1 MKNPKVWKHEKLNEH
16 NERYFQK
23 VQERNSTKS
32 SRRHWRRLR
41 HKRSNAWEA
50 PSLTYP
56 SSTIEAREDETI
68 VDHSQSDE
76 TTSSATSAIKG
87 QQKHGHRQYKPSID
101 GWEVKQKGR
110 ALKLRLAKNRCLQLA
125 ANGSLLSPISLESNA
140 GSRGFDPLRSPKE
153 EDLNSEF
160 DSLVSNGRIWVEV
173 ARASKVTAIAMSRT
187 PSDRSKSPLLMAV
200 GGEDGIVTI
209 TEILDEQ
216 QIYVPSQGDSSVNGS
231 SVESSRRN
239 FGETLEFPI
248 HGRIRS
254 IDFSLDGQYLA
265 IGGDGCTAYILRI
278 IFSEGSTL
286 ENLEMILCIERVDR
300 IYSVQFNP
308 NGSVLAM
315 AGVSSVV
322 NELLIIRYTRP
333 RKLILSSF
341 SPPNSSTGR
350 LRLPKLVRVLPM
362 RARHLWKLVYL
373 AYFFVSIGVQTGR
386 S

>member
-1 MKNPKVWKHEKLNEH
+1 MGNVLVKNPTVYKHEKLNEH

-32 SRRHWRRLR
+32 SRRQWRRFR
-41 HKRSNAWEA
+41 HKRKNAWEA
-50 PSLTYP
+50 ASLTDP

-68 VDHSQSDE
+68 VDPSQSDE
-76 TTSSATSAIKG
+76 TTIRATIAIQG
-87 QQKHGHRQYKPSID
+87 RQKQIHRRNKPSID
-101 GWEVKQKGR
+101 GWEVKQKGH

-125 ANGSLLSPISLESNA
+125 ANGSLVSPMSLDSSA

-173 ARASKVTAIAMSRT
+173 GRATKVTAIAMSRT
-187 PSDRSKSPLLMAV
+187 TSHRSNSPLLMAV
-200 GGEDGIVTI
+200 GGEDGIVTT

-216 QIYVPSQGDSSVNGS
+216 QVYVPSQGDSSVNGS

-265 IGGDGCTAYILRI
+265 IGGDGCSACILRI
-278 IFSEGSTL
+278 IFSEGGTL
-286 ENLEMILCIERVDR
+286 KNLEMFLCIERVDR

-308 NGSVLAM
+308 NGSVVAM

-322 NELLIIRYTRP
+322 KKLVMIRYTRS
-333 RKLILSSF
+333 RKLILFSF
-341 SPPNSSTGR
+341 SLPDSSTAK
-350 LRLPKLVRVLPM
+350 LHLPK
-362 RARHLWKLVYL
+362 
-373 AYFFVSIGVQTGR
+373 
-386 S
+386 

>member
-1 MKNPKVWKHEKLNEH
+1 MGNIFVKNPTVCKHEKLNEH

-32 SRRHWRRLR
+32 SRRRWRRLR
-41 HKRSNAWEA
+41 HKRNNAWEA
-50 PSLTYP
+50 ASLTDP
-56 SSTIEAREDETI
+56 SNTIEAREDETT
-68 VDHSQSDE
+68 VDPSQSDE
-76 TTSSATSAIKG
+76 TACRATSAIQG
-87 QQKHGHRQYKPSID
+87 QQKHSHRQHKPSVD

-110 ALKLRLAKNRCLQLA
+110 ALKLRLAKHRCLQLS
-125 ANGSLLSPISLESNA
+125 ANGSLLSPLSLDSST

-153 EDLNSEF
+153 EDLNNEF

-173 ARASKVTAIAMSRT
+173 ARATKVTAIAMSRT
-187 PSDRSKSPLLMAV
+187 PSDSSKSPLFMAV

-216 QIYVPSQGDSSVNGS
+216 QINVPSHGDSSVNGS

-265 IGGDGCTAYILRI
+265 IGGDGCTACILRI
-278 IFSEGSTL
+278 IFSEGCTL

-308 NGSVLAM
+308 NGTVVAM

-322 NELLIIRYTRP
+322 NELLIIRYTRL

-341 SPPNSSTGR
+341 SLPDSSTAR
-350 LRLPKLVRVLPM
+350 SHLPK
-362 RARHLWKLVYL
+362 
-373 AYFFVSIGVQTGR
+373 
-386 S
+386 

>member
-1 MKNPKVWKHEKLNEH
+1 VEIRFEAPNPNRTLLRTMGNVLVKNPTVCKHEKLNEH

-23 VQERNSTKS
+23 VQERNSTKT

-41 HKRSNAWEA
+41 HKRNNAWEA
-50 PSLTYP
+50 ASLTDP
-56 SSTIEAREDETI
+56 SSTIEAREDETM
-68 VDHSQSDE
+68 VDPSQSDN
-76 TTSSATSAIKG
+76 TTSRATSAIQG
-87 QQKHGHRQYKPSID
+87 QRKHSHRQYKPSVD

-125 ANGSLLSPISLESNA
+125 ANGSLLSPISQDSSA
-140 GSRGFDPLRSPKE
+140 GSRGFDPLRTPKE

-173 ARASKVTAIAMSRT
+173 ARATKVTAIAMSRT

-200 GGEDGIVTI
+200 GGEDGIITI

-216 QIYVPSQGDSSVNGS
+216 QIYVPSHGDSSVNDS

-239 FGETLEFPI
+239 FGETLEF
-248 HGRIRS
+248 HGRGRIRS

-278 IFSEGSTL
+278 IFAEGDTL
-286 ENLEMILCIERVDR
+286 ENLEMLFCIERVDR

-308 NGSVLAM
+308 NGSVVAM

-322 NELLIIRYTRP
+322 NESVISRYTRLQ
-333 RKLILSSF
+333 KLILSSF
-341 SPPNSSTGR
+341 ALSDSSTAR
-350 LRLPKLVRVLPM
+350 LHLPK
-362 RARHLWKLVYL
+362 
-373 AYFFVSIGVQTGR
+373 
-386 S
+386 